1 MTINLRPCP
10 YRLVDGEGHILC
22 NQIKR
27 GDREVTPAICRA
39 CPIAQIDCRHLKA
52 TLDQQTRVP
61 ITVRW
66 GNGKTQVWD
75 DPTPPLAM
83 QRAAC
88 SAKTIPILSPRDC
101 AGCAIRQALVM
112 PEAIPVMPT
121 IVQRKPAPSVRR
133 TLQPV
138 PISSTAPAPLA
149 QPDSA
154 MATPVAEARTNIVA
168 QKIIQLQEWLTKQ
181 KHPKVEDEEPE
192 AVMPIAVGT
201 RPSASFRISA
211 RDEERRVGWTD

>member
-1 MTINLRPCP
+1 MLNLKPCP
-10 YRLVDGEGHILC
+10 YRLVDGEGLILC
-22 NQIKR
+22 NQIKS
-27 GDREVTPAICRA
+27 GDREVSPAICRA
-39 CPIAQIDCRHLKA
+39 CPIAQIDCQHLKA

-101 AGCAIRQALVM
+101 TGCAIRQALVM
-112 PEAIPVMPT
+112 PDAIPVMQPS
-121 IVQRKPAPSVRR
+121 IQRKPAAVARR
-133 TLQPV
+133 TLQPIPV
-138 PISSTAPAPLA
+138 PQVAPPSTALRT
-149 QPDSA
+149 SS
-154 MATPVAEARTNIVA
+154 AEARTNIVS

-181 KHPKVEDEEPE
+181 KHPRVKDEEL
-192 AVMPIAVGT
+192 AQIMPIAVGV
-201 RPSASFRISA
+201 RPSTALRMSA

>member
-22 NQIKR
+22 NQIKS
-27 GDREVTPAICRA
+27 GDREVSPAICRA
-39 CPIAQIDCRHLKA
+39 CPIAQIDCRYLKA

-66 GNGKTQVWD
+66 CNGKTQVWD

-121 IVQRKPAPSVRR
+121 IVQRKPAAVARR
-133 TLQPV
+133 TLQPIPV
-138 PISSTAPAPLA
+138 PQATPAPMA
-149 QPDSA
+149 QATQSA
-154 MATPVAEARTNIVA
+154 PSAEARTNIVA

-181 KHPKVEDEEPE
+181 KHPRVEDEEPVE
-192 AVMPIAVGT
+192 VLPIAVG
-201 RPSASFRISA
+201 A
-211 RDEERRVGWTD
+211 RSVRVAEERRVGWTD

>member
-1 MTINLRPCP
+1 MLNLRPCP

-22 NQIKR
+22 NQIKN

-52 TLDQQTRVP
+52 TLDQQVRVP

-66 GNGKTQVWD
+66 GNGKSQVWD

-101 AGCAIRQALVM
+101 AGCAIRQVLVM
-112 PEAIPVMPT
+112 PEAIPVIPT
-121 IVQRKPAPSVRR
+121 IAQRKPATAARR
-133 TLQPV
+133 TLQPT
-138 PISSTAPAPLA
+138 PMSSVAPAPVAPLA
-149 QPDSA
+149 SA
-154 MATPVAEARTNIVA
+154 VLAPLAEARTNIVA

-181 KHPKVEDEEPE
+181 KHPKAEDEEPNE
-192 AVMPIAVGT
+192 VLPIAVGA
-201 RPSASFRISA
+201 RSSASFRLSP